1 MKIYLE
7 NVDTK
12 KRELIQDLHED
23 IQIYQLKSLIKIR
36 LSIRI
41 DSIELLTI
49 KNIRM
54 EDCMSLKF
62 YQIKDKDILGIRI
75 EKNIVKL
82 LIEIFQK
89 DLEKMVLKIST
100 CASVFMIKFIIQNET
115 KIDLREQVLYMDNRI
130 LEDREHISD
139 LQSNFFNEKDFKSKS
154 FDVSIDDTESSSPR
168 FLKLKLLTKQ
178 SGNKFKLGLDFS
190 FNYLKSLK
198 KINWDEEAPSFREIS
213 DGVCLICY
221 CQNMNC
227 DICNQMFVKNLGKIS
242 LIQVL
247 GNLK

>member
-7 NVDTK
+7 NVETK
-12 KRELIQDLHED
+12 KKESIQDLHED
-23 IQIYQLKSLIKIR
+23 IKIYQLKELIKTR
-36 LSIRI
+36 LLIRI

-49 KNIRM
+49 KNIKM
-54 EDCMSLKF
+54 DDCLSLKN
-62 YQIKDKDILGIRI
+62 YQIRDKDIIRI
-75 EKNIVKL
+75 RIDKSLVKL
-82 LIEIFQK
+82 LIDVFQK
-89 DLEKMVLKIST
+89 DLEKIVIKIST
-100 CASVFMIKFIIQNET
+100 CASVFMTKFIIQNET
-115 KIDLREQVLYMDNRI
+115 KIDLREQVLYMDSRI
-130 LEDREHISD
+130 LEDSQLISD

-168 FLKLKLLTKQ
+168 YLKLKLLTKK

-213 DGVCLICY
+213 DGICLISY
-221 CQNMNC
+221 CQNLKC
-227 DICNQMFVKNLGKIS
+227 EIFNQMFVKNLGKFLI
-242 LIQVL
+242 IQVM